1 MQTKNSI
8 KKRLKKLGRREKE
21 HCCLSINFLIF
32 LVHTNS
38 QNFKIVIF
46 ITGPLEIMASS
57 KGSSK
62 DVADGENQNLL
73 GGAQK
78 TTVVDG
84 IDTLINFENDN
95 ELSSSSFSSSY
106 SGDLL
111 HFQNASD
118 DLI

>member
-1 MQTKNSI
+1 
-8 KKRLKKLGRREKE
+8 
-21 HCCLSINFLIF
+21 
-32 LVHTNS
+32 
-38 QNFKIVIF
+38 
-46 ITGPLEIMASS
+46 MASS

-62 DVADGENQNLL
+62 DVTDGEGLL
-73 GGAQK
+73 GGTQK
-78 TTVVDG
+78 AIVVDG

>member
-1 MQTKNSI
+1 
-8 KKRLKKLGRREKE
+8 
-21 HCCLSINFLIF
+21 
-32 LVHTNS
+32 
-38 QNFKIVIF
+38 
-46 ITGPLEIMASS
+46 MASS

-62 DVADGENQNLL
+62 DVTDGGESLH
-73 GGAQK
+73 GGTQK
-78 TTVVDG
+78 AIVVDG

>member
-1 MQTKNSI
+1 
-8 KKRLKKLGRREKE
+8 
-21 HCCLSINFLIF
+21 
-32 LVHTNS
+32 
-38 QNFKIVIF
+38 
-46 ITGPLEIMASS
+46 MASS

-62 DVADGENQNLL
+62 DVTDGESLL
-73 GGAQK
+73 GGTQK
-78 TTVVDG
+78 AIVVDG

>member
-1 MQTKNSI
+1 M
-8 KKRLKKLGRREKE
+8 
-21 HCCLSINFLIF
+21 
-32 LVHTNS
+32 
-38 QNFKIVIF
+38 IF
-46 ITGPLEIMASS
+46 ISGSLEIMASS
-57 KGSSK
+57 KSSSK
-62 DVADGENQNLL
+62 DVTDGENLL
-73 GGAQK
+73 GGTQK
-78 TTVVDG
+78 ATVVDG

>member
-1 MQTKNSI
+1 
-8 KKRLKKLGRREKE
+8 
-21 HCCLSINFLIF
+21 
-32 LVHTNS
+32 
-38 QNFKIVIF
+38 
-46 ITGPLEIMASS
+46 MASS

-62 DVADGENQNLL
+62 DVTDGESHL
-73 GGAQK
+73 GGTQK
-78 TTVVDG
+78 AIVVDG